1 MGLGT
6 RKRPQRLCQM
16 LGERP
21 WELRGGTGGGEDW
34 RRGRGSREAED
45 AQVREES
52 AEAGGPGV
60 GWRLFH
66 LRVGA
71 WTRTH
76 EERLDMDP
84 IQGPPTAGLSAAWV
98 PRCPLPAHC
107 SRPGVFSLAR
117 PTFQVSSPGLSHL
130 LMSPPKAQAPQ
141 TWRAG

>member
-1 MGLGT
+1 MRLGT

-34 RRGRGSREAED
+34 RRVRGSREAED
-45 AQVREES
+45 AQGREES
-52 AEAGGPGV
+52 VEAGVPGV
-60 GWRLFH
+60 GWRLFQ

-76 EERLDMDP
+76 EEQLDADP
-84 IQGPPTAGLSAAWV
+84 IQRPLTAGLSAAWE
-98 PRCPLPAHC
+98 PHRPLPAHC
-107 SRPGVFSLAR
+107 SRPGVFFLAR
-117 PTFQVSSPGLSHL
+117 PTVQVSSPGLSHM

>member
-84 IQGPPTAGLSAAWV
+84 I
-98 PRCPLPAHC
+98 H
-107 SRPGVFSLAR
+107 
-117 PTFQVSSPGLSHL
+117 
-130 LMSPPKAQAPQ
+130 
-141 TWRAG
+141 